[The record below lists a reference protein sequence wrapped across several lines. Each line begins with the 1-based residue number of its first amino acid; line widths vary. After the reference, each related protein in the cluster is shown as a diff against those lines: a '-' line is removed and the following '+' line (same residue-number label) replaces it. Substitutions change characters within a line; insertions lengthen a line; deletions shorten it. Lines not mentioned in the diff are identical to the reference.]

1 MPENPTLST
10 PLPSGAR
17 RLVDHPTAMVLL
29 VCAIHLIVWGAMSA
43 RWAPM
48 SPDDSLEQVLLS
60 QEWRLEYGKHPPLP
74 TWILYAVARVFGPSI
89 GATFVLGALCA
100 VATML
105 LLYVFARPL
114 IGAPRAAVA
123 AMLASNVVYM
133 NAGTAYFNHN
143 TLQLPLA
150 ILAIAL
156 FHRALTRMRAQGSAG
171 PPQAS
176 LTPSGGGPDLVRP
189 WGHSVAW
196 ALFGLGCG
204 LMMLAKFS
212 AVILFASFGVYLAW
226 TRRYGEAAIW
236 RGLAIAIA
244 CCAAVVAPYELT
256 IRFDAVAPDAYAKDA
271 IFPDDM
277 SRLER
282 LKSVYGFASSQLAKV
297 APALIVFFIVRR
309 GAPRAAP
316 RTGERVALGP
326 FLTIVGFGPLVLTVI
341 VAALS
346 GARLLVNWGTSFH
359 VLLTLW
365 LVAAMPF
372 AIDAPPPVV
381 RRTAVVGIAMQ
392 LILWTVLTLQGGRLP
407 NLNPTPHP
415 VPLPMSEA
423 LPETIQRLWAEH
435 CTTPLRYVLT
445 DVNTG
450 ASLALRWHGQPRAV
464 DGTRPERAR
473 FFSDQA
479 RESVGGMVVLP
490 RPPAIAASGAAPL
503 PLDDLYRSATSPS
516 KIELPLKDGRKRDYY
531 FGVLVPSAA
540 SAASACKR

>member
-1 MPENPTLST
+1 MPETPTLSP
-10 PLPSGAR
+10 PLASGSH
-17 RLVDHPTAMVLL
+17 RLVDRPTAMVLL

-60 QEWRLEYGKHPPLP
+60 QEWRVEYGKHPPLP
-74 TWILYAVARVFGPSI
+74 TWMLYAVARLFGPSI

-105 LLYVFARPL
+105 VLYVYARPL

-133 NAGTAYFNHN
+133 NAGTANFNHN

-156 FHRALTRMRAQGSAG
+156 FHRALTRRRAG
-171 PPQAS
+171 
-176 LTPSGGGPDLVRP
+176 D
-189 WGHSVAW
+189 W

-226 TRRYGEAAIW
+226 TRRFGEAAIW
-236 RGLAIAIA
+236 RGLAIALV
-244 CCAAVVAPYELT
+244 CCAAVVTPYELSILT
-256 IRFDAVAPDAYAKDA
+256 DRVAPDAYAKDA
-271 IFPDDM
+271 IFPDDV
-277 SRLER
+277 SRFER

-297 APALIVFFIVRR
+297 APALIVFFIIRR
-309 GAPRAAP
+309 GAPKASP
-316 RTGERVALGP
+316 RTDSDPVALGP

-372 AIDAPPPVV
+372 AIEAPPAVV
-381 RRTAVVGIAMQ
+381 RRTAIIGVAMQ

-407 NLNPTPHP
+407 NLNPTPHR
-415 VPLPMSEA
+415 VPLPMAEA
-423 LPETIQRLWAEH
+423 LPETIKRLWAEH

-450 ASLALRWHGQPRAV
+450 ASLALRYRGEPRVV

-479 RESVGGMVVLP
+479 RASVGGMVVLP
-490 RPPAIAASGAAPL
+490 RPAVVAASGAAPL

-516 KIELPLKDGRKRDYY
+516 KIELPLSDGRQRDYY
-531 FGVLVPSAA
+531 FGVLVPTAPGTDNG
-540 SAASACKR
+540 CKR

>member
-1 MPENPTLST
+1 MPETPTLSA
-10 PLPSGAR
+10 PLPSGTR
-17 RLVDHPTAMVLL
+17 RLVDHPTALVLL
-29 VCAIHLIVWGAMSA
+29 VCALHLIVWGAMSA

-74 TWILYAVARVFGPSI
+74 TWMLYAVARVFGPSI

-105 LLYVFARPL
+105 VLYVYARPL

-156 FHRALTRMRAQGSAG
+156 FHRALTRMRIG
-171 PPQAS
+171 
-176 LTPSGGGPDLVRP
+176 D
-189 WGHSVAW
+189 W

-226 TRRYGEAAIW
+226 TRRFGEAAIW
-236 RGLAIAIA
+236 RGLAIALV
-244 CCAAVVAPYELT
+244 CCAAVVAPYELSVR
-256 IRFDAVAPDAYAKDA
+256 IDDVSPDAYAKDA
-271 IFPDDM
+271 IFPDDL
-277 SRLER
+277 SRFER

-297 APALIVFFIVRR
+297 APALIVFFIIRR
-309 GAPRAAP
+309 WAPRAAP
-316 RTGERVALGP
+316 RTGEAVPLGP

-372 AIDAPPPVV
+372 AIEAPPAVV
-381 RRTAVVGIAMQ
+381 RRTAILGIAMQ

-407 NLNPTPHP
+407 NLNPTPHR
-415 VPLPMSEA
+415 VPLPMAEA
-423 LPETIQRLWAEH
+423 LPETIQRIWAEH

-450 ASLALRWHGQPRAV
+450 ASLALRYRGQPYVV

-479 RESVGGMVVLP
+479 RESVGGMVVLSRLP
-490 RPPAIAASGAAPL
+490 VVAAAGAAPL

-516 KIELPLKDGRKRDYY
+516 KLELTLRDGRKRDYY
-531 FGVLVPSAA
+531 FSVLMPSAP
-540 SAASACKR
+540 STDNACKK